1 MFAGILSSEPLRVVK
16 GDVDG
21 HPFRGNQYTKG
32 IAHGQDYTDKKGR
45 AHIGDLDP
53 TQRKA
58 ESKFY
63 DAIEKDLPSLI
74 KAYQEKNG
82 HTIDAD
88 RVKELSPDF
97 LSNPTLFAAAVH
109 EPSSLL
115 SKVLFSTELD
125 AKAKAGDTSPTILTA
140 GGSGSGKSQAMPIVL
155 KALNAKEGGLVFD
168 SVLGNFGSAKSK
180 IDEALTKTKGDVV
193 IAYTNRKLEDAFR
206 SNATRGRS
214 VLTKTLVNA
223 HTSASNNIR
232 KLAEHYADNP
242 RVKIHV
248 VNNFGGIEDIHQ
260 GKLEDVPTYGSDTTE
275 RLHAIADEM
284 HAKQEIS
291 DEKHAHITK
300 GRTTGRSVQK
310 SSTRI
315 RKGQSGENAGQH
327 CFGTGEGIRCQ
338 SSGTLEKPEIASGV
352 WFKGIIE
359 GVFKGDFHGHPF
371 RGNQYTRRS
380 VDAGTGGG
388 TNQSGASGVS
398 ALPLRKDGRVEL
410 THWSNVANLTSIDP
424 SHYGKGYAGAEKSRK
439 EADPDNWVDRSY
451 YGIGV
456 GQPGGYE
463 KEVGLGSNKYTTS
476 VDPKDLYDIVKDP
489 DGLNPKGKLDGWTN
503 QMSLYEKNIKDKG
516 YAGYWLKHPSL
527 GMVSAVFKPLK
538 PEKSEKK
545 ASYLA
550 VMNHEITPYKK

>member
-300 GRTTGRSVQK
+300 GRTTGRSIQK

-338 SSGTLEKPEIASGV
+338 SSGTPEESEGASGV
-352 WFKGIIE
+352 RKGE
-359 GVFKGDFHGHPF
+359 SAGHPF
-371 RGNQYTRRS
+371 RGNQYTS
-380 VDAGTGGG
+380 KDIGTGGG
-388 TNQSGASGVS
+388 TNQSGASGDS
-398 ALPLRKDGRVEL
+398 SLPLRADGKVEL
-410 THWSNVANLTSIDP
+410 THWSNAANLSSIDP
-424 SHYGKGYAGAEKSRK
+424 SHYGHGYAGAEKARK
-439 EADPDNWVDRSY
+439 DSDPDDWVDRSY

-463 KEVGLGSNKYTTS
+463 KEEGLGSHKYIS
-476 VDPKDLYDIVKDP
+476 GVDPKSLYDIVKDP
-489 DGLNPKGKLDGWTN
+489 DGLNPKGTLDSWTN
-503 QMSLYEKNIKDKG
+503 QMSLYEKNIKGKG
-516 YAGYWLKHPSL
+516 YTGYWLKHPSL
-527 GMVSAVFKPLK
+527 GMVAAVFKPLV
-538 PEKSEKK
+538 PEQYIAPVQKFAKFFR
-545 ASYLA
+545 
-550 VMNHEITPYKK
+550 

>member
-1 MFAGILSSEPLRVVK
+1 MFAALFKREPLRVVK
-16 GDVDG
+16 GDVVG
-21 HPFRGNQYTKG
+21 HPFRGNQYQKG
-32 IAHGQDYTDKKGR
+32 VVHGQDYVDSKGH

-58 ESKFY
+58 ESAFY

-180 IDEALTKTKGDVV
+180 IDEALAKTKGDVV

-206 SNATRGRS
+206 SNATRDRS

-223 HTSASNNIR
+223 HVSASNNIR
-232 KLAEHYADNP
+232 KLSEHYADNP

-248 VNNFGGIEDIHQ
+248 VNNFGGVEDIHQ

-284 HAKQEIS
+284 YAKQEIN
-291 DEKHAHITK
+291 DEKYKHITK
-300 GRTTGRSVQK
+300 GRTDGDAAGRSIQK
-310 SSTRI
+310 SGTRI

-327 CFGTGEGIRCQ
+327 CFGTGEGIRRQ
-338 SSGTLEKPEIASGV
+338 SSGTLERPEVASGV
-352 WFKGIIE
+352 W
-359 GVFKGDFHGHPF
+359 KGDFHGHPF
-371 RGNQYTRRS
+371 RGNQYTS
-380 VDAGTGGG
+380 KDIGTSGG
-388 TNQSGASGVS
+388 TTQSGASGVDS
-398 ALPLRKDGRVEL
+398 LPLREDGKVEL
-410 THWSNVANLTSIDP
+410 THWSNAANLKSIDP
-424 SHYGKGYAGAEKSRK
+424 DHYGKAYAGAEKARK
-439 EADPDNWVDRSY
+439 DSDPDNWVDKSY

-456 GQPGGYE
+456 GHPGGYE
-463 KEVGLGSNKYTTS
+463 KEEGLGSHKYIS
-476 VDPKDLYDIVKDP
+476 GVEPKDLYDIVKDP

-516 YAGYWLKHPSL
+516 YTGYWLKHPSL
-527 GMVSAVFKPLK
+527 GMVAAVFKPLA
-538 PEKSEKK
+538 PEQYIAPVQKFAQFFK
-545 ASYLA
+545 
-550 VMNHEITPYKK
+550 V

>member
-1 MFAGILSSEPLRVVK
+1 MFAAILNHELVPITK
-16 GDVDG
+16 GDVLG
-21 HPFRGNQYTKG
+21 HPFRGNQYGKG
-32 IAHGQDYTDKKGR
+32 VQHGQDYTDSKGR

-58 ESKFY
+58 ESAFY
-63 DAIEKDLPSLI
+63 DAIERDLPSLI

-88 RVKELSPDF
+88 KVKELSPDY
-97 LSNPTLFAAAVH
+97 LSNPSLFAAAVH

-115 SKVLFSTELD
+115 SKVLFSKELD
-125 AKAKAGDTSPTILTA
+125 AKAASGDTSPTILTA
-140 GGSGSGKSQAMPIVL
+140 GGSGSGKSEAMPIVL
-155 KALNAKEGGLVFD
+155 KAIGAQKGGLVFD
-168 SVLGNFGSAKSK
+168 SVLGNFNSARSK
-180 IDEALTKTKGDVV
+180 IDEALRKTKGDVV

-206 SNATRGRS
+206 SNAKRKRT

-223 HTSASNNIR
+223 HVSASNNIR
-232 KLAEHYADNP
+232 KLAESYADNP

-248 VNNFGGIEDIHQ
+248 INNLGGTADICQ
-260 GKLEDVPTYGSDTTE
+260 GKLEDVPTYGSDTTDK
-275 RLHAIADEM
+275 LHALADVM
-284 HAKQEIS
+284 HANKEIS
-291 DEKHAHITK
+291 DEIYAHITK
-300 GRTTGRSVQK
+300 GRPVQK

-315 RKGQSGENAGQH
+315 CESQSGENAGRYS
-327 CFGTGEGIRCQ
+327 FGTRAGSRREGEEAFERPQ
-338 SSGTLEKPEIASGV
+338 SSGSI
-352 WFKGIIE
+352 W
-359 GVFKGDFHGHPF
+359 KGDFHGHPF

-380 VDAGTGGG
+380 GDVGASGG

-410 THWSNVANLTSIDP
+410 THWSNAENLTSIDP

-463 KEVGLGSNKYTTS
+463 KESGLGSNKYTTS

-503 QMSLYEKNIKDKG
+503 QHSLYEKNIKDKG
-516 YAGYWLKHPSL
+516 YAGYWIKHPSL
-527 GMVSAVFKPLK
+527 GMVSAVFNPLK
-538 PEKSEKK
+538 PEKFEKK

-550 VMNHEITPYKK
+550 VMKHEITPYKK